1 MKLPEAVRNGIDAVT
16 SRVPDLDEAKAMA
29 EKVPGIAI
37 NTALRGAEI
46 GVAGA
51 GLLTRTASKA
61 ADAAR
66 TGVAA
71 GASLLGLSGAS
82 EVISVQPLK
91 EDPWAGGPLR
101 PVDDIRDAA
110 ALTDEV
116 AAEIEDLPTGETLTH
131 ADLPLEDYD
140 HLTLGD
146 LRTRI
151 RKLGVGELVQL
162 REYEHAHANRLP
174 VVKSFDTRLATLA
187 KKSTK
192 A

>member
-71 GASLLGLSGAS
+71 GASLLGLSGPPP
-82 EVISVQPLK
+82 VIQVEPLV
-91 EDPWAGGPLR
+91 EDPWSGGPLR
-101 PVDDIRDAA
+101 PVDDIREAV
-110 ALTDEV
+110 EV

-151 RKLGVGELVQL
+151 RQLGVGELVQL

-174 VVKSFDTRLATLA
+174 VVKAFDTRLAALA
-187 KKSTK
+187 KKS
-192 A
+192 AEA